1 MKRIILIVSI
11 SFFVSSVSY
20 SKIIT
25 FKNCYITND
34 NAVVGVVDPEYKVLK
49 KFDKK
54 MWEEWKY
61 EIDLEKKEIKRVII
75 ITDHHLELNKKFLE
89 KRFEIKRSIESSGKT
104 WEGLDYKP
112 LKKIDIEK
120 YPLTN
125 IEKNYIISFEKL
137 YFEKR
142 EMGERTHTFYL
153 KEKKIN
159 VSTVTRTSF
168 PTNPLFLQCN

>member
-1 MKRIILIVSI
+1 MKKIILISFL
-11 SFFVSSVSY
+11 SFFISSVSY

-34 NAVVGVVDPEYKVLK
+34 DATMGEVDPEYKLLK

-61 EIDLEKKEIKRVII
+61 EIDLEKKEIKSVII
-75 ITDHHLELNKKFLE
+75 RTDHFLELNKKFLE
-89 KRFEIKRSIESSGKT
+89 KRFEIKRSIELSGKT
-104 WEGLDYKP
+104 WEGIDYKP

-120 YPLTN
+120 YPLTDV
-125 IEKNYIISFEKL
+125 EKNYIISFEKR
-137 YFEKR
+137 YFDKTEI
-142 EMGERTHTFYL
+142 GERTITFYL

-159 VSTVTRTSF
+159 ISTNIPSF
-168 PTNPLFLQCN
+168 LTDPFILQCN